1 VALIATLLAF
11 TLWRQVSL
19 CVTGEPQPVGFAGTS
34 LLYYTT
40 IPSDPDFYNL
50 TNKLQFLK
58 PKNPNPQTGN
68 VMRWVIY
75 ISFGLAITAWYLASR
90 ASAEGSM
97 GVCPGTSDATVGPIT
112 VTADVASVRA
122 NIPKVRN
129 CLFLPEKRR
138 ARMTRCHDAHFFF

>member
-11 TLWRQVSL
+11 TL
-19 CVTGEPQPVGFAGTS
+19 GEPGWFCRYVIA
-34 LLYYTT
+34 
-40 IPSDPDFYNL
+40 IPSDLDFYNL
-50 TNKLQFLK
+50 TNKFQFLK

-97 GVCPGTSDATVGPIT
+97 GV
-112 VTADVASVRA
+112 
-122 NIPKVRN
+122 
-129 CLFLPEKRR
+129 
-138 ARMTRCHDAHFFF
+138 